1 MFYYG
6 RDNRI
11 YRWNSSVF
19 LLLFDIQRGDAAAAA
34 AAAGIAAMAAM
45 ADMENNRKQI
55 IPAVKFQKIHQ

>member
-1 MFYYG
+1 M
-6 RDNRI
+6 
-11 YRWNSSVF
+11 F

-34 AAAGIAAMAAM
+34 AAIAAMAAM

>member
-34 AAAGIAAMAAM
+34 AAIAAMAAM

>member
-19 LLLFDIQRGDAAAAA
+19 LLLFDIQRGDAAA

>member
-1 MFYYG
+1 M
-6 RDNRI
+6 
-11 YRWNSSVF
+11 F

-34 AAAGIAAMAAM
+34 AAAIAAMAAM